1 LLKKKLTV
9 KAVAGLVQTILALIA
24 IIIGFVLKFNLL
36 DVQSQLNFP
45 IEDLNFYFLL
55 FLIIGAVSILSG
67 AFLIYDWWET

>member
-1 LLKKKLTV
+1 MLKKKLTV